1 MNSRREFIARGCQ
14 LAAVAALPVSA
25 LAALPEVAEAHACSA
40 RMSLTG
46 VWQFQWDPDRT
57 GETKLWRQP
66 TAGLYGN
73 RKPSWTVLRY
83 ESSPIESLAVEG
95 SAKEFT
101 IRVRTR
107 KTAPRYT
114 LEGCKLQAVLYGYSE
129 IPLERYEAPLPR
141 LATKQ
146 KSPSSGRK
154 GVGAR
159 GIRCSASHGI
169 FGFREELD
177 TLRAPARSWK
187 IRYAASSGTL
197 GPAPPS
203 GDLV

>member
-14 LAAVAALPVSA
+14 LAAVASLPVSA

-40 RMSLTG
+40 RISLTG
-46 VWQFQWDPDRT
+46 VWQFQVDPDRT

-107 KTAPRYT
+107 KTAPAHT
-114 LEGCKLQAVLYGYSE
+114 LEGYKLQAVLYGYSE
-129 IPLERYEAPLPR
+129 I
-141 LATKQ
+141 TKQ

-154 GVGAR
+154 GAGAR

-169 FGFREELD
+169 FGFHEELD

-187 IRYAASSGTL
+187 IRYAASSETL
-197 GPAPPS
+197 GAVPPS